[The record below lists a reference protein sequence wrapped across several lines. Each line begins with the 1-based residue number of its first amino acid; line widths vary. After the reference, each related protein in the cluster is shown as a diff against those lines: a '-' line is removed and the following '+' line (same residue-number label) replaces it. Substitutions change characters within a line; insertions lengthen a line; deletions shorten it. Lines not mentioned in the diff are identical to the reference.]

1 MRSPPANFVPALRV
15 QWMACVMHDILGMK
29 TLSGASALL
38 SGYRSITRHP
48 ALENARIA
56 LRNLRLVGMN
66 IESDAHLQ
74 EAVMEARVWE
84 EDHASDADYQEP
96 PFEISTDPA
105 TGFAIRER
113 VRKNDPRRQNMVREL
128 LGRLPHEPVKI
139 APADH
144 TRPFRFRAD
153 GDNGPDAI
161 CDTREIQGLRPRP
174 AVAADKEKRE
184 SINITIAELEA
195 VARTLDDEDARD
207 QTRTPRN
214 FLTRLR
220 SADGAPVFSVL
231 SPRGGRL
238 TPDSAISLDS
248 VSHMIGLP
256 GAGKSTLIFLL
267 VVALARQ
274 GRRVT
279 LLVPSI
285 EFALA
290 LDADLSRYSVP
301 TALLVGQSPDARRS
315 HASRLAERI
324 ATMDSG
330 GFGQSAPGAELLG
343 TRCAL
348 SGFVSS
354 PPPSFEF
361 PHDRPPCA
369 AVRQAK
375 LKKDGKEGKEEAK
388 RLCPL
393 STSCGRQ
400 RSARRLAD
408 AEALV
413 HIGHVLSTDVSVSP
427 HFHSEQMRQF
437 ERVARTSDLVIIDEV
452 DGAQAALD
460 GKGIAELDLFGSSE
474 SYESLLLDDVFDP
487 VASGR
492 GFGVSASIE
501 NYTLASNRFMRLNR
515 ALRAHLLEQMAE
527 EDGILA
533 RFKDA
538 FVTGNS
544 ILATM
549 YLDPEI
555 DEDDHRSLHFDG
567 LRRFFEQLVR
577 SVLTNETG
585 GDGEDDLIE
594 LNLDRVARDLSVDRA
609 ALDAA
614 VGRFRTA
621 LFRLLSARLVERFEE
636 NYDEMRDAFFGVL
649 PPRSGLDPEE
659 ARVLFRFLVEV
670 TTVVLQFLALV
681 PAQYAMIAEGVHT
694 ERVFGQG
701 MSADLRRNLPE
712 SLIGRLSG
720 IRFSHETNDRGQ
732 KTLALQ
738 YLSFAGV
745 PRLLLYHFSEMLAED
760 GTKGPAVLMASAT
773 SYLAPSPSY
782 HVPVRPSYI
791 LRREGESEAWR
802 ESLYSFRPVD
812 DPDRPGEYVR
822 VSGAGSER
830 ERQRALRLLTDHYF
844 SGADPLVQQLRADQF
859 DPGRRTG
866 IVVNSYDQVA
876 FIKAHLRRTSS
887 SAHRVIGVTAD
898 IRKVPSSERG
908 EWVSASQVETLGAR
922 DDWDALVFPMK
933 AIGRGVN
940 IVFADGPR
948 VRDAVLGNVAFFIRP
963 HPTADSLAFTGGL
976 AGQLALKFDRRLI
989 PPGADAAELVRQWR
1003 GARDEALDSLR
1014 WLLRRPQQISRL
1026 GRMIQPFV
1034 ADGMVD
1040 LLQTIG
1046 RAMRNGC
1053 KTRVHFVDASF
1064 APNSPK
1070 DQRDSYRSSMIV
1082 AMRDVLAE
1090 LLEAEDVVDREIYRL
1105 LYEPFLHPLRAC
1117 QNVIFPENRRE

>member
-1 MRSPPANFVPALRV
+1 MRNPPASFVPALRA
-15 QWMACVMHDILGMK
+15 QWIACVMHDILGMK
-29 TLSGASALL
+29 RLSGASALL

-48 ALENARIA
+48 RLDSARIA
-56 LRNLRLVGMN
+56 LRNLRLIGVN

-84 EDHASDADYQEP
+84 EDHAQDEDYSEP
-96 PFEISTDPA
+96 PFEISTDPG

-113 VRKNDPRRQNMVREL
+113 VRSNDPRRQAMLQSL
-128 LGRLPHEPVKI
+128 LRKLPQ
-139 APADH
+139 APEARAAADH
-144 TRPFRFRAD
+144 TRSFRFRPD
-153 GDNGPDAI
+153 GDNGPDVI
-161 CDTREIQGLRPRP
+161 CDTRSISSLRSSPE
-174 AVAADKEKRE
+174 VAPDKSLRDP
-184 SINITIAELEA
+184 IVVTIAELEA
-195 VARTLDDEDARD
+195 IARTLDEEDACD
-207 QTRTPRN
+207 PTRLPRN
-214 FLTRLR
+214 FLIRLK
-220 SADGAPVFSVL
+220 SFGGDPVFSVL
-231 SPRGGRL
+231 SPNGDQL
-238 TPDSAISLDS
+238 APDSEISLDG

-267 VVALARQ
+267 VVLLARQ

-290 LDADLSRYSVP
+290 LDADLARYSVP
-301 TALLVGQSPDARRS
+301 TALLVGQSPDARIS
-315 HASRLAERI
+315 HATRLAERI
-324 ATMDSG
+324 ATLDSG
-330 GFGQSAPGAELLG
+330 GFGQTAAGAELLG

-348 SGFVSS
+348 SGFVSV

-361 PHDRPPCA
+361 PHNRPPCIS
-369 AVRQAK
+369 VRQAS
-375 LKKDGKEGKEEAK
+375 LKKDGKEGREGY

-408 AEALV
+408 ADALV
-413 HIGHVLSTDVSVSP
+413 HIGHVISTDVSLSP
-427 HFHSEQMRQF
+427 HFHTERMRHF
-437 ERVARTSDLVIIDEV
+437 ERIARTSDLIIIDEV

-474 SYESLLLDDVFDP
+474 SYESMLLDDVFDP

-492 GFGVSASIE
+492 GFGLSASIE

-515 ALRAHLLEQMAE
+515 ALRAHLLERMAE
-527 EDGILA
+527 EGGVLS

-549 YLDPEI
+549 YLDPET
-555 DEDDHRSLHFDG
+555 DEEDHRSIRFDA

-577 SVLTNETG
+577 SVLTNEVG
-585 GDGEDDLIE
+585 GDGEDDLTE
-594 LNLDRVARDLSVDRA
+594 LNLDRVARDLDVDRDQ
-609 ALDAA
+609 LETA
-614 VGRFRTA
+614 VGKFRAA

-636 NYDEMRDAFFGVL
+636 NYDEMKETFFRIV
-649 PPRSGLDPEE
+649 PHREGLDPEE
-659 ARVLFRFLVEV
+659 ARILFRFLVEV

-701 MSADLRRNLPE
+701 VSADLRRNLPE

-720 IRFSHETNDRGQ
+720 IRFSYETNDRGQ
-732 KTLALQ
+732 RSLALQ

-745 PRLLLYHFSEMLAED
+745 PRLLLYHLSEMMRED
-760 GTKGPAVLMASAT
+760 GIKGPAVLMASAT
-773 SYLAPSPSY
+773 SYLALSPSY
-782 HVPVRPSYI
+782 HVPIRPSYV
-791 LRREGESEAWR
+791 LRREGEREAWR
-802 ESLYSFRPVD
+802 QSVYSFQPVP

-830 ERQRALRLLTDHYF
+830 ERQHALRLLTEHYF
-844 SGADPLVQQLRADQF
+844 GGADPLVRRLREDQF

-876 FIKAHLRRTSS
+876 FIKAYLRRTSS
-887 SAHRVIGVTAD
+887 SAHRVIGVTSD
-898 IRKVPSSERG
+898 IRKIPSAERA
-908 EWVSASQVETLGAR
+908 EWVSAIQVETLGTR
-922 DDWDALVFPMK
+922 DDWDVLVFPMK

-940 IVFADGPR
+940 IVFPDGPR
-948 VRDAVLGNVAFFIRP
+948 VRDAVLGTVAFFIRP

-976 AGQLALKFDRRLI
+976 AGQLALQFDRLAI
-989 PPGADAAELVRQWR
+989 PTDVDIAELVRHWR
-1003 GARDEALDSLR
+1003 GARDRALDSLR
-1014 WLLRRPQQISRL
+1014 WLLRRPQKISRL
-1026 GRMIQPFV
+1026 GPMIRPFV

-1064 APNSPK
+1064 APNSAK
-1070 DQRDSYRSSMIV
+1070 EKRDTYRSSMIV
-1082 AMRDVLAE
+1082 AMRDVLAD
-1090 LLEAEDVVDREIYRL
+1090 LLRSDDPVEREIYRL
-1105 LYEPFLHPLRAC
+1105 LYEPFLHPLGGC
-1117 QNVIFPENRRE
+1117 QNVIFPETRSE

>member
-1 MRSPPANFVPALRV
+1 V
-15 QWMACVMHDILGMK
+15 
-29 TLSGASALL
+29 
-38 SGYRSITRHP
+38 
-48 ALENARIA
+48 
-56 LRNLRLVGMN
+56 N

-74 EAVMEARVWE
+74 EAVTEARAWE
-84 EDHASDADYQEP
+84 EDHASDDDYSEP
-96 PFEISTDPA
+96 PFEISTDPG

-113 VRKNDPRRQNMVREL
+113 VRRTDGRRQMMLDVL
-128 LGRLPHEPVKI
+128 LGVLPHDIENRV
-139 APADH
+139 AADH
-144 TRPFRFRAD
+144 TRSFRFRAD
-153 GDNGPDAI
+153 GDSGPDVI
-161 CDTREIQGLRPRP
+161 CDARAITVLRAAPAIAPDKPTRDPI
-174 AVAADKEKRE
+174 VV
-184 SINITIAELEA
+184 TIAELED
-195 VARTLDDEDARD
+195 VARTLDEEDARD
-207 QTRTPRN
+207 PTRVPRN
-214 FLTRLR
+214 FLTRLK
-220 SADGAPVFSVL
+220 SVEGNAVFSVL
-231 SPRGGRL
+231 SPKGDDL
-238 TPDSAISLDS
+238 APNSVISLDGL
-248 VSHMIGLP
+248 SHMIGLP

-267 VVALARQ
+267 VVLLARQ

-290 LDADLSRYSVP
+290 VDADLTRYSVP

-315 HASRLAERI
+315 HATRLAERI

-330 GFGQSAPGAELLG
+330 GFGQTAAGADLLG

-348 SGFVSS
+348 AGFVSV
-354 PPPSFEF
+354 PPAAFEF

-369 AVRQAK
+369 SIRQAS
-375 LKKDGKEGKEEAK
+375 LKTDGKEGREGY

-393 STSCGRQ
+393 ATSCGRQ
-400 RSARRLAD
+400 RSARSLAD
-408 AEALV
+408 SSALV
-413 HIGHVLSTDVSVSP
+413 HIGHVISTEVLASP
-427 HFHSEQMRQF
+427 HFHTERMRHF

-474 SYESLLLDDVFDP
+474 SYESMLLDDVFDP

-492 GFGVSASIE
+492 GFALSASIE

-515 ALRAHLLEQMAE
+515 GLRAHLLERMAE
-527 EDGILA
+527 EGGILA

-544 ILATM
+544 ILASM
-549 YLDPEI
+549 YLDPET
-555 DEDDHRSLHFDG
+555 DEEDHRSTRFDL

-577 SVLTNETG
+577 SVLTNEVG
-585 GDGEDDLIE
+585 GDGEDDLSE
-594 LNLDRVARDLSVDRA
+594 LNLDRVARDLAIDRHK
-609 ALDAA
+609 LDAA
-614 VGRFRTA
+614 VVKFRGA
-621 LFRLLSARLVERFEE
+621 MFRLLSARLVERFEE
-636 NYDEMRDAFFGVL
+636 NYDEMKEAFFGIL
-649 PPRSGLDPEE
+649 PHREGLDPEE
-659 ARVLFRFLVEV
+659 ARILFRFLVEV

-701 MSADLRRNLPE
+701 VSADLRRNLPE

-720 IRFSHETNDRGQ
+720 IRFGYETNDRGQ
-732 KTLALQ
+732 RSLRLQ

-745 PRLLLYHFSEMLAED
+745 PRLLLYHLSDMLTED
-760 GTKGPAVLMASAT
+760 GIKGPAVLMASAT

-782 HVPVRPSYI
+782 HVPVRPNYI
-791 LRREGESEAWR
+791 LRREGESDAWR
-802 ESLYSFRPVD
+802 ESVYAFRPIS
-812 DPDRPGEYVR
+812 DPDRPGQYVR

-830 ERQRALRLLTDHYF
+830 ERQHSLRLLTDHFF
-844 SGADPLVQQLRADQF
+844 SGADPLVRQLRDDQF

-866 IVVNSYDQVA
+866 IVVNSYEQVA

-887 SAHRVIGVTAD
+887 SARRVIGVTSD
-898 IRKVPSSERG
+898 IRKIPSSERS
-908 EWVSASQVETLGAR
+908 EWVSASQVEMLGTR
-922 DDWDALVFPMK
+922 DDWDAIVFPMK

-948 VRDAVLGNVAFFIRP
+948 VRDAVLGTVAFFVRP

-976 AGQLALKFDRRLI
+976 AGQLALRFDRRSI
-989 PPGADAAELVRQWR
+989 PADADIPGLIKEWR

-1026 GRMIQPFV
+1026 GRMMQPFV

-1053 KTRVHFVDASF
+1053 KTRVYFVDASF
-1064 APNSPK
+1064 APNSAK
-1070 DQRDSYRSSMIV
+1070 DRRDTSRTSMIV

-1090 LLEAEDVVDREIYRL
+1090 LLSSTDPVERELYRL
-1105 LYEPFLHPLRAC
+1105 LYEPFLHPLRGC
-1117 QNVIFPENRRE
+1117 GNVIFPETRRE

>member
-1 MRSPPANFVPALRV
+1 MRTPPAAFVPALRA
-15 QWMACVMHDILGMK
+15 QWLACVMHDILGMK

-48 ALENARIA
+48 ALGSARIA
-56 LRNLRLVGMN
+56 LRNLRLIGMN

-84 EDHASDADYQEP
+84 EDHASDDDYREP

-105 TGFAIRER
+105 TGFAIREG
-113 VRKNDPRRQNMVREL
+113 VRASDPRRQNMLQEMLRP
-128 LGRLPHEPVKI
+128 LPQEPEKS
-139 APADH
+139 AAADH
-144 TRPFRFRAD
+144 TRRFRFRAD
-153 GDNGPDAI
+153 GDNSPDAI
-161 CDTREIQGLRPRP
+161 CDTRDIQALRPKP
-174 AVAADKEKRE
+174 AVAPDKRE
-184 SINITIAELEA
+184 RDPIAITIAELEA
-195 VARTLDDEDARD
+195 IAKTLDDEDARD
-207 QTRTPRN
+207 PTRLPRN

-220 SADGAPVFSVL
+220 SVEGEPVFSVL
-231 SPRGGRL
+231 SPQGGRL
-238 TPDSAISLDS
+238 APDSAISLDG

-290 LDADLSRYSVP
+290 LDADLARYSVP
-301 TALLVGQSPDARRS
+301 TALLVGQSPDARRN
-315 HASRLAERI
+315 HATRLAERI

-330 GFGQSAPGAELLG
+330 GFGQTAAGADLLG

-348 SGFVSS
+348 SGFVSV
-354 PPPSFEF
+354 PPPSFDF
-361 PHDRPPCA
+361 PHDRPPCTSI
-369 AVRQAK
+369 RQAK
-375 LKKDGKEGKEEAK
+375 LNKDGKEGQEGK
-388 RLCPL
+388 RRCPL

-408 AEALV
+408 TEALV
-413 HIGHVLSTDVSVSP
+413 HIGHVISTDVSVSP
-427 HFHSEQMRQF
+427 HFHAERMRHF

-474 SYESLLLDDVFDP
+474 SYESMLLDDVFDP

-492 GFGVSASIE
+492 GFGLSASIE

-515 ALRAHLLEQMAE
+515 ALRAHLLERMAE
-527 EDGILA
+527 EGGILS

-549 YLDPEI
+549 YLDPET
-555 DEDDHRSLHFDG
+555 DEEDHRSSRFDG

-577 SVLTNETG
+577 SVLTNEVG
-585 GDGEDDLIE
+585 GDGEDDLTE
-594 LNLDRVARDLSVDRA
+594 LNLERVARDLEVDRSD
-609 ALDAA
+609 LDAA

-636 NYDEMRDAFFGVL
+636 NYDEMKDAFFGIL
-649 PPRSGLDPEE
+649 PPREGLDPEE
-659 ARVLFRFLVEV
+659 ARILFRFLVEV

-701 MSADLRRNLPE
+701 VSADLRRNLPE

-720 IRFSHETNDRGQ
+720 IRFSYETNDRGQ
-732 KTLALQ
+732 KSLALQ

-745 PRLLLYHFSEMLAED
+745 PRLLLYHLSDMLTED
-760 GTKGPAVLMASAT
+760 GIKGPAVLMASAT

-782 HVPVRPSYI
+782 HVPVRPNYI

-802 ESLYSFRPVD
+802 ESVYSFRPVN

-830 ERQRALRLLTDHYF
+830 ERQHSLRLLTDHYF
-844 SGADPLVQQLRADQF
+844 GGADPLVRQLREDQF

-887 SAHRVIGVTAD
+887 SAHRVIGVTSD
-898 IRKVPSSERG
+898 IRKIPSSERG

-948 VRDAVLGNVAFFIRP
+948 VRDAVLGSVAFFIRP

-976 AGQLALKFDRRLI
+976 AGQLALKFDRRTI
-989 PPGADAAELVRQWR
+989 PPGADVAELVRQWR

-1026 GRMIQPFV
+1026 GRMMQPFV

-1064 APNSPK
+1064 APNSAK
-1070 DQRDSYRSSMIV
+1070 EKRDGYRSSMIV

-1090 LLEAEDVVDREIYRL
+1090 LLDSDDAVEREIYRL

-1117 QNVIFPENRRE
+1117 QNVIFPETRRE

>member
-1 MRSPPANFVPALRV
+1 MRRAPDNFVPALRA
-15 QWMACVMHDILGMK
+15 QWMACVMHDILGLE
-29 TLSGASALL
+29 TLSGASAIL

-48 ALENARIA
+48 ALESARTA
-56 LRNLRLVGMN
+56 LRNLRLLGVN
-66 IESDAHLQ
+66 IESDTHLQ
-74 EAVMEARVWE
+74 EAVTEARVWE
-84 EDHASDADYQEP
+84 EDHSSDDDYSEP
-96 PFEISTDPA
+96 LFEISTDPG

-113 VRKNDPRRQNMVREL
+113 VRRSDPRRQRMLDTL
-128 LGRLPHEPVKI
+128 LGILPHELDARV
-139 APADH
+139 AADH
-144 TRPFRFRAD
+144 TRSFRFRTD
-153 GDNGPDAI
+153 GDSGPDVI
-161 CDTREIQGLRPRP
+161 CDTRAIPVLRLSP
-174 AVAADKEKRE
+174 AVAADKQTRDP
-184 SINITIAELEA
+184 IIVTIAELEDI
-195 VARTLDDEDARD
+195 ARTLDEEDARD
-207 QTRTPRN
+207 PTRIPRN
-214 FLTRLR
+214 FLIRLK
-220 SADGAPVFSVL
+220 SVEGNAVFSVL
-231 SPRGGRL
+231 SPKGADL
-238 TPDSAISLDS
+238 APTTAISLDG

-267 VVALARQ
+267 VVLLARQ
-274 GRRVT
+274 NRRVT

-290 LDADLSRYSVP
+290 LDSDLARYSVP
-301 TALLVGQSPDARRS
+301 TALLVGQSPDARRN
-315 HASRLAERI
+315 HATRLAERI

-330 GFGQSAPGAELLG
+330 GFGQTAAGAELLG

-348 SGFVSS
+348 AGFVSV
-354 PPPSFEF
+354 PPAAFEF
-361 PHDRPPCA
+361 PHDRPPCTSI
-369 AVRQAK
+369 RQAR
-375 LKKDGKEGKEEAK
+375 LKNDGKEGKEGY

-393 STSCGRQ
+393 AAACGRQ

-413 HIGHVLSTDVSVSP
+413 HIGHIISTDVLTSP
-427 HFHSEQMRQF
+427 HFHTERMRHF
-437 ERVARTSDLVIIDEV
+437 ERVARTSDLVVIDEV

-474 SYESLLLDDVFDP
+474 SYESMLLDDVFDP

-492 GFGVSASIE
+492 GFGLSASIE

-515 ALRAHLLEQMAE
+515 ALRAHLLERMAE
-527 EDGILA
+527 EGGILA

-544 ILATM
+544 ILASM
-549 YLDPEI
+549 YLDPET
-555 DEDDHRSLHFDG
+555 DEEDHRSTHFDL

-577 SVLTNETG
+577 SVLTNEVG
-585 GDGEDDLIE
+585 GDGEDDLSE
-594 LNLDRVARDLSVDRA
+594 LNLDRVARDLAIDRDK
-609 ALDAA
+609 LDAA
-614 VGRFRTA
+614 VVKFRGA

-636 NYDEMRDAFFGVL
+636 SYDEMKEAFFGIL
-649 PPRSGLDPEE
+649 PHREGLDPEE
-659 ARVLFRFLVEV
+659 ARILFRFLVEV

-701 MSADLRRNLPE
+701 VSADLRRNLPE

-720 IRFSHETNDRGQ
+720 IRFAYETNDRGQ
-732 KTLALQ
+732 KSLALQ

-745 PRLLLYHFSEMLAED
+745 PRLLLYHLSDMLTED
-760 GTKGPAVLMASAT
+760 GIKGPAVLMASAT

-782 HVPVRPSYI
+782 HVPVRPSYV

-802 ESLYSFRPVD
+802 ESVYSFQPVP

-822 VSGAGSER
+822 VSGAGSDR
-830 ERQRALRLLTDHYF
+830 ERQHSLRLLTDHFF
-844 SGADPLVQQLRADQF
+844 SGADPLVRQLREDQF

-866 IVVNSYDQVA
+866 IVVNSYEQVA
-876 FIKAHLRRTSS
+876 FIKAYLRRTSS
-887 SAHRVIGVTAD
+887 LAHRVIGVTSD
-898 IRKVPSSERG
+898 IRKVPSAERS
-908 EWVSASQVETLGAR
+908 EWVSASQVETLGTR
-922 DDWDALVFPMK
+922 DDWDAIVFPMK

-976 AGQLALKFDRRLI
+976 AGQLALQFDRRRF
-989 PPGADAAELVRQWR
+989 PPDADIARLVREWR

-1026 GRMIQPFV
+1026 GRMMQPFV

-1053 KTRVHFVDASF
+1053 KTRVFFVDASF
-1064 APNSPK
+1064 APNSAK
-1070 DQRDSYRSSMIV
+1070 DRRDTSRTSMIV
-1082 AMRDVLAE
+1082 AMREVLAE
-1090 LLEAEDVVDREIYRL
+1090 LLSSPDPVEREIYRL
-1105 LYEPFLHPLRAC
+1105 LYEPFLHPLRSC
-1117 QNVIFPENRRE
+1117 GNVIFPETRRE